1 MSEMPPIWWSESA
14 EAWIIAHRY
23 GGCYDTVKL
32 FDTGADMDSE
42 LSTLPEDAVYLHDPR
57 KPRRIAFAGGEI
69 RIRGEA
75 TRTPDRCDDLD
86 CLVCGSRHV
95 AMYKCSACDHKW
107 EVPGEYQYFWQG
119 HGHFHKEDEEG
130 WSTDL
135 INHVTAHDP
144 PAVAFPEYDDS
155 DPLWRATRTALTIL
169 RDAGFDQPELTERL
183 VRILAADLGAV
194 KSVAEESE

>member
-1 MSEMPPIWWSESA
+1 MPPIWWSDSKNG
-14 EAWIIAHRY
+14 WIIRHQR
-23 GGCYDTVKL
+23 GECYDVVQL
-32 FDTGADMDSE
+32 NDRDCVNVAEE
-42 LSTLPEDAVYLHDPR
+42 LTEIPDDAVYLHDPR
-57 KPRRIAFAGGEI
+57 EPRRIAFAGGNI

-75 TRTPDRCDDLD
+75 TRTGDRCDDLD

-95 AMYKCSACDHKW
+95 AVYKCSACDHKW
-107 EVPGEYQYFWQG
+107 EIPGEYQYFWQG

-183 VRILAADLGAV
+183 VRILAADLGV
-194 KSVAEESE
+194 SKPVVGEPHSG